1 MIDLQKIIGF
11 DWDHGNARKNDKHV
25 VSAFEAEQAFANAP
39 LLLLDDSKH
48 SEDEARYH
56 ALGKTDEGRTL
67 HVTFTLRSAETLLRI
82 ISARDMSRMERKIY
96 EQRT

>member
-25 VSAFEAEQAFANAP
+25 VSAFDAEQVFANEP

>member
-25 VSAFEAEQAFANAP
+25 VSAAEAEQVFSNAP

-67 HVTFTLRSAETLLRI
+67 HVTFTLRSAETLLRV

-96 EQRT
+96 EQST